1 MIRWRLIVLAA
12 LTATAFAGCLTFFVA
27 QLARI
32 DANRRFPPPP
42 ASMPTLT
49 GQGGPLAADTI
60 QRPTAEQEAAAA
72 FERAAK
78 TILKRLP
85 ETLAYAGADEPPIT
99 RHIPLPKRR
108 PIPRDRSVLVKVEE
122 RPEHGQRE
130 SRRSQ
135 VSKRR

>member
-32 DANRRFPPPP
+32 DTSRRLPPP
-42 ASMPTLT
+42 ASVPTLT

-108 PIPRDRSVLVKVEE
+108 PIPR
-122 RPEHGQRE
+122 
-130 SRRSQ
+130 
-135 VSKRR
+135 

>member
-12 LTATAFAGCLTFFVA
+12 LVAAAFAGCLTFFVA
-27 QLARI
+27 PLARI
-32 DANRRFPPPP
+32 DTNRRLPPPL

-60 QRPTAEQEAAAA
+60 QRPTTAEEEAAAA

-108 PIPRDRSVLVKVEE
+108 PIPR
-122 RPEHGQRE
+122 
-130 SRRSQ
+130 
-135 VSKRR
+135 